1 MRPFLLDAD
10 VVLTGTANK
19 KRARDQ
25 SLNKTHGTVNMNGR
39 EGEHKST
46 WADCDTEE
54 FIDIVKTEWNYYQ
67 F

>member
-1 MRPFLLDAD
+1 LRPFLLDAD

-46 WADCDTEE
+46 
-54 FIDIVKTEWNYYQ
+54 
-67 F
+67 